1 MFECWVHGILT
12 KERRNFLV
20 IRTIFS
26 QKVHLEFVG
35 RGSRLTDNRRVM
47 EELIERKIMSVQLA
61 RCAQTGIENESGR

>member
-1 MFECWVHGILT
+1 MNVSMLRAWNFN
-12 KERRNFLV
+12 EREKNFLV

-47 EELIERKIMSVQLA
+47 EELIERKIMSV
-61 RCAQTGIENESGR
+61 